1 MTDTKATSPA
11 TTGASPGNPAPSWL
25 RLSIFASLAVPL
37 AGAGLPLAVYLP
49 PFYAQSLGLGL
60 TTVGAIFMLTQ
71 VWGAI
76 TDPLVGALSDRTRT
90 RFGRRKPWIAAGAP
104 LFILATAAIFAPGL
118 FGVKAGAVWLAA
130 WLVAFYLAWTAIQI
144 PVSAWAGEIAGQ
156 YHARSKVQTFFHVT
170 TALGLLLV
178 LVLPAVLDGVARAQ
192 GLTAN
197 PTLKVEVMG
206 VFIIVTFVLAVG
218 AALLFVKEPP
228 APPRVAGS
236 TTRAAILT
244 VLRDRLLIKV
254 LASDFAVTLGQL
266 TRSSL
271 FVFFVSAYVGRP
283 DLAAG
288 LFLLQ
293 FIFGVFAG
301 PIWLHIGY
309 RLGKHRTAIAGEL
322 VQVAINLGLLFV
334 APGALPLLLGLT
346 IAQGLAQGSGNLML
360 RAMVSDVADKQ
371 RLETGED
378 RTGLLFSIFSLT
390 SKTAT
395 AVAVGVALPLV
406 AFFGFKPGVVN
417 TAESLLAL
425 KLIFALG
432 PAAAHAVSAWL
443 LAGFD
448 LDEVRHRDIRAALDA
463 REPQAAIPLAAE

>member
-1 MTDTKATSPA
+1 MADAVPS
-11 TTGASPGNPAPSWL
+11 NPSWL
-25 RLSIFASLAVPL
+25 RLSIFASLAIPL
-37 AGAGLPLAVYLP
+37 AGAALPLAVYLP
-49 PFYAQSLGLGL
+49 PYYAQDLGLGL

-76 TDPLVGALSDRTRT
+76 TDPLIGALSDRTRT

-104 LFILATAAIFAPGL
+104 LLVLATAAIFLPHL
-118 FGVKAGAVWLAA
+118 FGVTKPGAA
-130 WLVAFYLAWTAIQI
+130 WLATWLTAFYLAWAAVQI
-144 PVSAWAGEIAGQ
+144 PVSAWAGEISGQ

-178 LVLPAVLDGVARAQ
+178 LVLPALLDRIGARDGAPADGAQKVATM
-192 GLTAN
+192 GGFILLTLI
-197 PTLKVEVMG
+197 PSIL
-206 VFIIVTFVLAVG
+206 
-218 AALLFVKEPP
+218 AALAFVPEPEV
-228 APPRVAGS
+228 PPRTADAKPS
-236 TTRAAILT
+236 KAAILA
-244 VLRDRLLIKV
+244 VLRDRLLVKV
-254 LASDFAVTLGQL
+254 LASDFAVTLAQL
-266 TRSSL
+266 IRSSL

-293 FIFGVFAG
+293 FVFGIFAG
-301 PIWLHIGY
+301 PIWLAIGY

-322 VQVAINLGLLFV
+322 TQVAINLGLLFV

-371 RLETGED
+371 RLESGED

-390 SKTAT
+390 SKAAT

-406 AFFGFKPGVVN
+406 GFLGFKPGAHN
-417 TAESLLAL
+417 TPEALLSL
-425 KLIFALG
+425 KLVFALG
-432 PAAAHAVSAWL
+432 PALAHSFSALL

-448 LDEVRHRDIRAALDA
+448 LDEARHREIRSALDA
-463 REPQAAIPLAAE
+463 RADDLAAPLPLAAE

>member
-1 MTDTKATSPA
+1 MSEAAPS
-11 TTGASPGNPAPSWL
+11 NPSWL
-25 RLSIFASLAVPL
+25 RLSIFASLAIPL
-37 AGAGLPLAVYLP
+37 AGAALPLAVYLP
-49 PFYAQSLGLGL
+49 PYYAQDLGLGL

-76 TDPLVGALSDRTRT
+76 TDPLIGALSDRTRT

-104 LFILATAAIFAPGL
+104 LLILATAAIFLPHV
-118 FGVKAGAVWLAA
+118 FGVAKPGAAWLAA
-130 WLVAFYLAWTAIQI
+130 WLTAFYLAWAAVQI
-144 PVSAWAGEIAGQ
+144 SVSAWAGEISGQ

-178 LVLPAVLDGVARAQ
+178 LVLPALLDR
-192 GLTAN
+192 
-197 PTLKVEVMG
+197 
-206 VFIIVTFVLAVG
+206 VG
-218 AALLFVKEPP
+218 ARDGAPADGAQKVAAMGGFILLTLIPSILAALAFVPEPA
-228 APPRVAGS
+228 APPRTVEAAKP
-236 TTRAAILT
+236 TRAAILA
-244 VLRDRLLIKV
+244 VLRDRLLVKV
-254 LASDFAVTLGQL
+254 LASDFAVTLAQL

-293 FIFGVFAG
+293 FVFGIFAG
-301 PIWLHIGY
+301 PIWLAIGY

-322 VQVAINLGLLFV
+322 TQVAINLGLLFV
-334 APGALPLLLGLT
+334 APGALPLLLTLT

-390 SKTAT
+390 SKAATAT
-395 AVAVGVALPLV
+395 AVGVALPLV
-406 AFFGFKPGVVN
+406 AFLGFKPGVQN
-417 TAESLLAL
+417 TPEALLSL
-425 KLIFALG
+425 KLVFALG
-432 PAAAHAVSAWL
+432 PALAHSFSALL

-448 LDEVRHRDIRAALDA
+448 LDESRHREIRTALDA
-463 REPQAAIPLAAE
+463 RVAPLPAE

>member
-1 MTDTKATSPA
+1 MSAE
-11 TTGASPGNPAPSWL
+11 ASSEAGKGPSWL
-25 RLSIFASLAVPL
+25 RLSIFASLAIPL

-49 PFYAQSLGLGL
+49 PYYAQELGLGL

-76 TDPLVGALSDRTRT
+76 TDPVIGALSDRTRT
-90 RFGRRKPWIAAGAP
+90 RFGRRKPWIAAGTP
-104 LFILATAAIFAPGL
+104 LLVLATAAIFLPHL
-118 FGVKAGAVWLAA
+118 FGVAKPGAA
-130 WLVAFYLAWTAIQI
+130 WLASWLTAFYLAWAAVQI
-144 PVSAWAGEIAGQ
+144 PVSAWAGEISGQ

-178 LVLPAVLDGVARAQ
+178 LVLPAILDR
-192 GLTAN
+192 
-197 PTLKVEVMG
+197 
-206 VFIIVTFVLAVG
+206 VG
-218 AALLFVKEPP
+218 ARDGAPADGAQKVATMGGFILLTLIPSILAALAFVPEPA
-228 APPRVAGS
+228 APPRSGDAQPS
-236 TTRAAILT
+236 RAAILA
-244 VLRDRLLIKV
+244 VLRDRLLVKV
-254 LASDFAVTLGQL
+254 LASDFAVTLAQL

-293 FIFGVFAG
+293 FVFGIFAG
-301 PIWLHIGY
+301 PIWLAIGY

-322 VQVAINLGLLFV
+322 TQVAINLGLLFV

-390 SKTAT
+390 SKAAT

-406 AFFGFKPGVVN
+406 GFLGFKPGVVN
-417 TAESLLAL
+417 TPEALLSL
-425 KLIFALG
+425 KLVFALG
-432 PAAAHAVSAWL
+432 PAIAHAFSAL
-443 LAGFD
+443 LLSGFD
-448 LDEVRHRDIRAALDA
+448 LDEARHSEIRTALDA
-463 REPQAAIPLAAE
+463 RITPLPAE